1 VSWAGPAQLTGPD
14 SAPKGLGRSR
24 PKNGVGPISA
34 QQFILL
40 LLVWAGPGPD
50 LKAGPAS
57 AWPRKVKTRRGI
69 IFPSHPLHA
78 ERYFV
83 LHAGGNEAEN

>member
-1 VSWAGPAQLTGPD
+1 VGWAGPTNWAEL
-14 SAPKGLGRSR
+14 SPKR
-24 PKNGVGPISA
+24 VGPISA

-40 LLVWAGPGPD
+40 LLVWAGTGPD
-50 LKAGPAS
+50 LKAGPES

-78 ERYFV
+78 E
-83 LHAGGNEAEN
+83 

>member
-1 VSWAGPAQLTGPD
+1 VGWAGPTQLTELD
-14 SAPKGLGRSR
+14 SAPKGLGQSL
-24 PKNGVGPISA
+24 PKNGVGPIST

-40 LLVWAGPGPD
+40 LLVWTRPGPD
-50 LKAGPAS
+50 LKAGPES

-69 IFPSHPLHA
+69 IFPSHPLHV